1 MWEHAAARLRLE
13 GSHQAR
19 PDRLLSTQGQWSVS
33 ALERL

>member
-19 PDRLLSTQGQWSVS
+19 PDRLLSKQRQWSVS